1 MRWLTQG
8 RICLLVVIAAIVSLH
23 VLVLGNQWVADDAW
37 FARVQ
42 DSQTLPAFLASRYA
56 QWSGRIPIE
65 AALVLVINHAWA
77 WKLINASMLLL
88 FCHAAGR
95 LALASTGKPAAAT
108 TALAFAM
115 LMLASPE
122 VLYTAAWWMTGSVN
136 YLWPAALGLH
146 AMLAFAGPRDRGNLA
161 RCMCLLASGLAMYNE
176 QVALVLL
183 PASLLA
189 LGALIAQGRWQR
201 WDVAQVAFMAANA
214 AVVFNAPGSYRRYLS
229 EQTTWFPDFSTLD
242 VLDKAAI
249 GFGLV
254 FRSIA
259 DPYNLLVTTLAVMA
273 AAVLVRAPLGRAAKA
288 VLLVA
293 LGFLALGGVLGV
305 LGAGEFGAQQFYLLP
320 PLDGAIASSS
330 RAYARSA
337 WVAFSI
343 ACLVMAAVVAS
354 WHALREWKAALVA
367 LLLGLASVAA
377 MGFSPTAYAS
387 GSRIYFVCQVALLLV
402 ALRLVAGVEREF
414 GSRTANVGMV
424 VVAVVAGYRVL
435 RLLGWI

>member
-1 MRWLTQG
+1 MQG

-23 VLVLGNQWVADDAW
+23 VLVLGNQFVADDAW
-37 FARVQ
+37 FARVL
-42 DSQTLPAFLASRYA
+42 DSQTLPAFLAFRYA

-65 AALVLVINHAWA
+65 AALVLVINHPWA
-77 WKLINASMLLL
+77 WKVINASMLLL

-95 LALASTGKPAAAT
+95 LALASTGKPAAT
-108 TALAFAM
+108 TTSLAFVL
-115 LMLASPE
+115 LMLASPD
-122 VLYTAAWWMTGSVN
+122 VLYTAAWWMTGAVN
-136 YLWPAALGLH
+136 YLWPAALGLYG
-146 AMLAFAGPRDRGNLA
+146 MLAFSEPRDRGNLA
-161 RCMCLLASGLAMYNE
+161 RCACLLASGLAMYNE

-189 LGALIAQGRWQR
+189 LGALAVQRRWQR

-214 AVVFNAPGSYRRYLS
+214 AVVFSAPGSYRRYLS
-229 EQTTWFPDFSTLD
+229 EQASWFPDFATLD

-249 GFGLV
+249 GLGLV

-259 DPYNLLVTTLAVMA
+259 DPYNLLVTVLVVMA
-273 AAVLVRAPLGRAAKA
+273 AALLLRAPLGK
-288 VLLVA
+288 VA
-293 LGFLALGGVLGV
+293 RIILFVGIGFLAIGGVLGV
-305 LGAGEFGAQQFYLLP
+305 LDAGKMGAQGFYLPP

-330 RAYARSA
+330 RAYALSA

-343 ACLVMAAVVAS
+343 ACLVMATVVVY
-354 WHALREWKAALVA
+354 WHALREWKAALVG

-387 GSRIYFVCQVALLLV
+387 GSRIYFVCQVVLLLV

-414 GSRTANVGMV
+414 GSRAANVGIV
-424 VVAVVAGYRVL
+424 VVAVAAGYRVL